1 MTDINN
7 CPTVDSALWVGIGCQ
22 RGSSRNLISR
32 AIGQV
37 FQDYQLQMYAI
48 AGIATID
55 TKASEVGLLEFCRER
70 NLSLKFF
77 TSEMLG
83 FVSVPNPSQVV
94 TQAVGVNS
102 VAEAAALCASLN
114 FSPKGCRSKQEEE
127 ESLIVPKQ
135 VFRLAGEAGVITI
148 AVAKIIIY
156 MY

>member
-1 MTDINN
+1 VIYRNN
-7 CPTVDSALWVGIGCQ
+7 CPTTDSPLWVGIGCQ

-37 FQDYQLQMYAI
+37 FQDYQLLENAI

-70 NLSLKFF
+70 NLSLEFF
-77 TSEMLG
+77 TSEMLRS
-83 FVSVPNPSQVV
+83 VSVPNPSQVV

-102 VAEAAALCASLN
+102 VAEAAAMRASLN
-114 FSPKGCRSKQEEE
+114 FSGAKGSNYKEEEE

-135 VFRLAGEAGVITI
+135 VFRLAGEAGMVTI
-148 AVAKIIIY
+148 AVARMIIE
-156 MY
+156 

>member
-1 MTDINN
+1 VTQINN
-7 CPTVDSALWVGIGCQ
+7 CPTTDSPLWVGIGCQ

-37 FQDYQLQMYAI
+37 FQDYQLQMCAI

-77 TSEMLG
+77 TSEMLRS
-83 FVSVPNPSQVV
+83 VDVPNPSEIVIE
-94 TQAVGVNS
+94 AVGVNS

-114 FSPKGCRSKQEEE
+114 FSPIKGSERKQEDQ

-135 VFRLAGEAGVITI
+135 VFRLPGEAGVVTI
-148 AVAKIIIY
+148 AVARMIIK
-156 MY
+156 